1 MGLQD
6 DDLPLQAYL
15 SYIEL
20 LAQWNTTYN
29 LTAVRDPEKMI
40 AYHVLDSLSILPFIH
55 GDECQG
61 NKCLDIGTGAGLP
74 GIILALARP
83 DTHWVLLD
91 GNSKK
96 TRFVNQAVLTLNL
109 KNVEVICSRIE
120 KYEPENKFSI
130 IVSRAFATLADFFA
144 CGHHLLAPGGSLLA
158 MKGPDPEIEL
168 SDLTAEAFSAKVI
181 QLTVPGVA
189 GGRSLVQIVTNV
201 KPDVI
206 PKLLGNTGFSKTRS
220 NHIQGIKPKN

>member
-1 MGLQD
+1 MSDSLFVKLQQGVEAMDLAD

-20 LAQWNTTYN
+20 LVQWNSAYN

-40 AYHVLDSLSILPFIH
+40 AYHILDSLAVLPFIH

-96 TRFVNQAVLTLNL
+96 TRFVQQAVLTLNL
-109 KNVEVICSRIE
+109 KNVEVICCRVEHYKS
-120 KYEPENKFSI
+120 ENRFST
-130 IVSRAFATLADFFA
+130 IVSRAFASLAAFFD
-144 CGHHLLAPGGSLLA
+144 CSHHLLAPEGILLA
-158 MKGPDPEIEL
+158 MKGPEPENEISEL
-168 SDLTAEAFSAKVI
+168 SAKAVSTRI
-181 QLTVPGVA
+181 IPLVVPGIT
-189 GGRSLVQIVTNV
+189 GGRSLVQIA
-201 KPDVI
+201 
-206 PKLLGNTGFSKTRS
+206 SKR
-220 NHIQGIKPKN
+220 

>member
-1 MGLQD
+1 MSDSLFVKLQQGVEAMDLAD

-20 LAQWNTTYN
+20 LVQWNSAYN

-40 AYHVLDSLSILPFIH
+40 AYHILDSLAVLPFIH

-96 TRFVNQAVLTLNL
+96 TRFVQQAVLTLNL
-109 KNVEVICSRIE
+109 KNVEVICCRVE
-120 KYEPENKFSI
+120 HYESENIFST
-130 IVSRAFATLADFFA
+130 IVSRAFASLAAFFD
-144 CGHHLLAPGGSLLA
+144 CSHHLLAPEGILLA
-158 MKGPDPEIEL
+158 MKGPELENEISEL
-168 SDLTAEAFSAKVI
+168 SAKAVSTRI
-181 QLTVPGVA
+181 IPLVVPGIT
-189 GGRSLVQIVTNV
+189 GGRSLVEIV
-201 KPDVI
+201 
-206 PKLLGNTGFSKTRS
+206 PKR
-220 NHIQGIKPKN
+220 